1 MRYCALIALIS
12 PLTLFS
18 QSISPYIVSNAGGTM
33 ESNEVIMDFSIGEL
47 VIETFDNTEILTQGF
62 HQDALAVA
70 IPIVELDI
78 LTRIYPNPSADELL
92 IELSRQRNGEIS
104 LYDIGGK
111 LVMQDVLQEGQ
122 LLKKLDVSD
131 LGAGSYILQ
140 IKSSTET
147 SVYKIEKY
155 N

>member
-18 QSISPYIVSNAGGTM
+18 QSISPYLVSNAGGTM

-47 VIETFDNTEILTQGF
+47 VIETLDNTEILTQGF

-92 IELSRQRNGEIS
+92 IELSRQRNGAIS

-111 LVMQDVLQEGQ
+111 LVIQDVLQGQ